1 MDDAERLP
9 IVGDSGD
16 DDQYRPYAINE
27 ETRRY
32 SEDQQ
37 VHKYEMLKADI
48 TKIQQIE
55 IIIKIEIFFLETVH

>member
-27 ETRRY
+27 ETRHY
-32 SEDQQ
+32 SGR
-37 VHKYEMLKADI
+37 LAGA
-48 TKIQQIE
+48 
-55 IIIKIEIFFLETVH
+55 